1 MEKILS
7 GDQRCIKQYQ
17 THETCNWQKQTKH
30 YKAIQQYIQTGKETA
45 ELCCLLQ
52 KLKID
57 WQSSGWTVATMLGH
71 AGMQNKKERL
81 KSVHK
86 RDA

>member
-57 WQSSGWTVATMLGH
+57 
-71 AGMQNKKERL
+71 
-81 KSVHK
+81 
-86 RDA
+86 